1 VPGVRA
7 AGGRIAVHQPAQHRR
22 RDAGSAD
29 YTNVVTRYDEVVSPY
44 TSGFLASDGNAVT
57 NIVLQDKCRSDTSE
71 HLRTP
76 YDTAAIQITLNALG
90 RRGRA
95 DPAFRPACPVA

>member
-1 VPGVRA
+1 
-7 AGGRIAVHQPAQHRR
+7 
-22 RDAGSAD
+22 
-29 YTNVVTRYDEVVSPY
+29 VTRYDEVVTPY

-90 RRGRA
+90 RSGPA